1 MEGKANMKK
10 RVYSAMSTSE
20 FVSIAISIHGDKFDY
35 SGSFYTGSQEPFS
48 FKCNKCG
55 CACRLSQ
62 AQTHIRK
69 NKPCGCRR
77 CNKERLC
84 SCVKCGDL
92 VSSRVFYLQG
102 RSCVKCVEK
111 RESEKANLASSKH
124 GKNCKTCGKW
134 FVHRDRFYCSKECR
148 EFKPKRASLKTC
160 NHCGVEF
167 LREYSR
173 EKAQR
178 LNFCSVR
185 CQNEF
190 QRNNYFDYHP
200 NARRSDL
207 KKNSGRVRSRWYRE
221 RSAERRSR
229 SIAFAW
235 WKKCKDS
242 VAVLHVSTVAPWDR
256 RISSAARLLRTR
268 ADPTFKL
275 DRVKIYTWES
285 ALKNAMASTRLGCR
299 KEEKKKWSKKIN
311 NVVKNLKKRFEVKS
325 KRNTGSYGGS
335 TVEILRESLLN
346 AE

>member
-1 MEGKANMKK
+1 MIKQ
-10 RVYSAMSTSE
+10 VHSIMSTSE
-20 FVSIAISIHGDKFDY
+20 FIDKATAIHGSKFDY
-35 SGSFYTGSQEPFS
+35 SSSVYIGSQKPIS
-48 FKCNKCG
+48 FKCNQCKKICS
-55 CACRLSQ
+55 LSQ
-62 AQTHIRK
+62 AQSHLRK
-69 NKPCGCRR
+69 TNPSGCFACGRERFRPCT
-77 CNKERLC
+77 
-84 SCVKCGDL
+84 KCGAL
-92 VSSRVFYLQG
+92 VNSKVFYSQG
-102 RSCVKCVEK
+102 KICIKCIEN
-111 RESEKANLASSKH
+111 RNADRLARASERH
-124 GKNCKTCGKW
+124 GKHCKSCGVW

-148 EFKPKRASLKTC
+148 ESRPKRVDLRTC
-160 NHCGVEF
+160 SRCGVEF
-167 LREYSR
+167 LRERSR
-173 EKAQR
+173 EKNQKR
-178 LNFCSVR
+178 SFCSMQ

-190 QRNNYFDYHP
+190 RKNNYFDYHP
-200 NARRSDL
+200 NARRSDP
-207 KKNSGRVRSRWYRE
+207 KKNSGRVRSRWHKE

-285 ALKNAMASTRLGCR
+285 ALKNARASIRLGCR
-299 KEEKKKWSKKIN
+299 KKEKKKWSKKIN
-311 NVVKNLKKRFEVKS
+311 NVAKNLRKRFEVKS

>member
-1 MEGKANMKK
+1 MKK

-20 FVSIAISIHGDKFDY
+20 FLSIAISIHGDKFDY

-102 RSCVKCVEK
+102 RSCVKCIEK
-111 RESEKANLASSKH
+111 RESEKASLASSKH
-124 GKNCKTCGKW
+124 GKNCKICGKW

-148 EFKPKRASLKTC
+148 ESKPKRVSLRTC
-160 NHCGVEF
+160 SRCGVDF
-167 LREYSR
+167 LRECSR
-173 EKAQR
+173 EKNQR

-190 QRNNYFDYHP
+190 QRNNYFAYHP
-200 NARRSDL
+200 NATRAIPKDKSAQVRR
-207 KKNSGRVRSRWYRE
+207 KWHKE
-221 RSAERRSR
+221 RSAERRLR
-229 SIAFAW
+229 SVAFAW
-235 WKKCKDS
+235 WKKCKES
-242 VAVLHVSTVAPWDR
+242 VAAIDGQVVSPWDR
-256 RISSAARLLRTR
+256 RIASAVALLRER
-268 ADPTFKL
+268 AEPTFKL
-275 DRVKIYTWES
+275 ERVKIMEWDAT
-285 ALKNAMASTRLGCR
+285 LRNATKEFRVNPRSI
-299 KEEKKKWSKKIN
+299 EEKRWSRKISNAVKSLARRFEAQSKK
-311 NVVKNLKKRFEVKS
+311 R
-325 KRNTGSYGGS
+325 TGSCGISTGG
-335 TVEILRESLLN
+335 I
-346 AE
+346 